1 MSSLD
6 LSLIAL
12 KQIFEPSVHHLTAF
26 PKMKVSQRKPYVLL
40 HIVCKVVLV
49 IFSNFRYGMLRV
61 VISGVV
67 EKLLGFLSFL
77 G

>member
-1 MSSLD
+1 MH
-6 LSLIAL
+6 
-12 KQIFEPSVHHLTAF
+12 QLTAF

-49 IFSNFRYGMLRV
+49 IFSNFLYGMLRV

-67 EKLLGFLSFL
+67 EKFPGFCLFWAEHKTRHVAMLLYRFA
-77 G
+77 